1 MPRKKKID
9 TKALIKAVESGLS
22 RRDIMA
28 QFGFNNPNQVTAYY
42 LNALVETGRAKGIV
56 SRRLKVKTSVRA
68 KPIKVNKWGS
78 LVIPREKVEELGYKV
93 GDTFS
98 ISKTTAGDGISLK
111 VQNE

>member
-22 RRDIMA
+22 RRDIMT
-28 QFGFNNPNQVTAYY
+28 QFGFNHPNQVTAYY
-42 LNALVETGRAKGIV
+42 LDALVETGRAKGIV
-56 SRRLKVKTSVRA
+56 RRRLKDKISVKA
-68 KPIKVNKWGS
+68 KPIKVNQRDS

-98 ISKTTAGDGISLK
+98 VNQIKAGDGISLK
-111 VQNE
+111 VQSR